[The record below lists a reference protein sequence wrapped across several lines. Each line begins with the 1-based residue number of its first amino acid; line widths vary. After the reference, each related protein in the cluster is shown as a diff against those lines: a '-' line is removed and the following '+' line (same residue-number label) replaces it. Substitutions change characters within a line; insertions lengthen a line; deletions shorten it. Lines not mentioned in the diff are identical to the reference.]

1 MLNLTQ
7 KPFSHKEEMSR
18 LLKLENKSISSFH
31 GLEKYLVDLD
41 TLKSQ
46 FGFEEGKTTPSQ
58 KTNTTSLQEKMEQ
71 YIKILFNLAFYFDIP
86 NNKPGLYEFNWKG
99 KVQPAYFRIQNF
111 YYEIAGVFYNYSVT
125 YVNQGLQIVESGKGD
140 ELKLALRYF
149 RQAMWGFHEASK
161 AANKCVANGTP
172 VPELGAQFIRC
183 GYHVAAAL
191 AYNALY
197 KILKESFKT
206 FTPEQRHSFHK
217 NAYHEYFKAVQS
229 IDETKAAQFQPNL
242 NIKAIL
248 ISNKCFHLGSI
259 LVEKAIEYEKLHN
272 DTLTAGHIGTQIA
285 FIENLQEILTEL
297 KPYAITLKNAEIIE
311 LLTKGEKE
319 VAKLNQLNLEN
330 QKIYKAKIPGRNEL
344 PQIPESEYK
353 VNPLDQP
360 HIKTIIDELSTICTG
375 KKSMIYKTLENDFE
389 LLLNKNKQT
398 LNVLVD
404 DSEKRRLD
412 LYQKNNIDVI
422 LRMALVKDESDLE
435 MKVNEI
441 RKVYGGFKGYADLV
455 ESLQK
460 SLSID
465 DLKATSIKSAIEQ
478 DFLNDRNFY
487 NQTGFRIL
495 GLKDSGNQILPSFEK
510 HGISLTQL
518 KQKDLELIAEFNKNK
533 DLIKQIETGNF
544 LEDLKKIKESITNSE
559 DLQTLIKKHQIVN
572 DIFRM
577 HIKPKEKSLSEYMNG
592 LNSKDMI
599 SEVFFN
605 KKNTDEIYAQMNEN
619 ISDRIEEFRNMIDQ
633 ITKALDKIVELAKN
647 INKSISSTN
656 SNAINYQQKIISDL
670 NSVYMLYTSMLNNLE
685 AHNNL
690 LKNAECIEQILRDYL
705 ISKDLQKQ
713 DIMRNANAFRE
724 LNMGDFLGSIFEK
737 NFNVQFFGKK

>member
-7 KPFSHKEEMSR
+7 RPFSHKEEMNR
-18 LLKLENKSISSFH
+18 LLKLENKSVASFH

-41 TLKSQ
+41 TLKAQ
-46 FGFEEGKTTPSQ
+46 FGFEEGKSVPFQ

-71 YIKILFNLAFYFDIP
+71 YIKILYNLAFYFDIP
-86 NNKPGLYEFNWKG
+86 SNKPGYYEFNWRG
-99 KVQPAYFRIQNF
+99 KVSGSYFKIQSF
-111 YYEIAGVFYNYSVT
+111 YYEIAGVFYNYAVT
-125 YVNQGLQIVESGKGD
+125 YVNQGLMILESGKAD

-161 AANKCVANGTP
+161 AANKCVAHGTP

-183 GYHVAAAL
+183 GFHVSAAL
-191 AYNALY
+191 AYNILY
-197 KILKESFKT
+197 KILKENFKT
-206 FTPEQRHSFHK
+206 FTAEQRHSFHK

-229 IDETKAAQFQPNL
+229 IDETKSGQFQPNL
-242 NIKAIL
+242 KIKAL
-248 ISNKCFHLGSI
+248 LASNKCFHIGSI
-259 LVEKAIEYEKLHN
+259 LYEKSIEYEKLHS
-272 DTLTAGHIGTQIA
+272 DTLTVGHIGTQIA
-285 FIENLQEILTEL
+285 FLDNLKEVLAEL
-297 KPYAITLKNAEIIE
+297 KPYVLESKSPEAME

-319 VAKLNQLNLEN
+319 VAKLNQLHVEN
-330 QKIYKAKIPGRNEL
+330 DKIYKAKIPARNDL

-360 HIKTIIDELSTICTG
+360 HVKTIIDELSTICTG

-389 LLLNKNKQT
+389 MLINKNRQT
-398 LNVLVD
+398 LILLVE
-404 DSEKRRLD
+404 DSEKRRID

-435 MKVNEI
+435 SKVNEI
-441 RKVYGGFKGYADLV
+441 KKVFGGHKGYADAV

-460 SLSID
+460 ALSID

-478 DFLNDRNFY
+478 DFTNDRNFY

-495 GLKDSGNQILPSFEK
+495 GLKESGNQILPSFEK
-510 HGISLTQL
+510 HGITLTHL

-533 DLIKQIETGNF
+533 DLIKQIESGNI

-559 DLQTLIKKHQIVN
+559 DLQNLIKKHQIVN
-572 DIFRM
+572 EIFHT
-577 HIKPKEKSLSEYMNG
+577 HIKPKEKSLSKSMNE

-599 SEVFFN
+599 AQVFFN
-605 KKNTDEIYAQMNEN
+605 KKTTDEIYAQLNEN
-619 ISDRIEEFRNMIDQ
+619 ISDQIEDFRTMLDKVTQ
-633 ITKALDKIVELAKN
+633 ALDKIVQLAKN
-647 INKSISSTN
+647 ISKSIGSTN
-656 SNAINYQQKIISDL
+656 SNAISYQQKIISDI
-670 NSVYMLYTSMLNNLE
+670 NSVYLLYPSMLNNLE

-705 ISKDLQKQ
+705 MSKDLQKQ
-713 DIMRNANAFRE
+713 DIMKNANAFRE

-737 NFNVQFFGKK
+737 NFNLQFFGRK